1 MDTVNQINLVDIYR
15 TLYPQ
20 TAAYTLF
27 ASTHGTFT
35 RADHILGHEMS
46 LDIQNMFTGHNGI
59 KLEFSNR
66 NISGKSVFGN

>member
-27 ASTHGTFT
+27 ASACGTFT
-35 RADHILGHEMS
+35 IRADRILGHKMS

-59 KLEFSNR
+59 
-66 NISGKSVFGN
+66 